1 MQRMKS
7 HNLANNS
14 EKSKVFR
21 TGVIRCIGPLPFS
34 DSLPFHST
42 PSSDC
47 FSRIHHLGLVLA
59 FFIQFIGSVLS
70 KKAVGRC
77 SE

>member
-21 TGVIRCIGPLPFS
+21 TGVLYPRGRRI
-34 DSLPFHST
+34 
-42 PSSDC
+42 PSSHFVRFRALTDVIKS
-47 FSRIHHLGLVLA
+47 FVNYL
-59 FFIQFIGSVLS
+59 
-70 KKAVGRC
+70 
-77 SE
+77 